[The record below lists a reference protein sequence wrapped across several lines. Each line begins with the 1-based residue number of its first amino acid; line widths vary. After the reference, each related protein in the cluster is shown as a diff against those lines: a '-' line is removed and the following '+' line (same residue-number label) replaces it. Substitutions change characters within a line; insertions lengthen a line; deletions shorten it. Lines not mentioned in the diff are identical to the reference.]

1 MNLIAPSRLGQPE
14 IVPPDTPGPDIDPVP
29 PPDIEP
35 GYPPDVQPPDT
46 PGPDIPAPGTPGPD
60 IDPGGSPPEFSAM
73 ATHVLRK
80 PCDSFAFV

>member
-1 MNLIAPSRLGQPE
+1 MTLNDPLRAVQPE
-14 IVPPDTPGPDIDPVP
+14 IPPPGVPGPDIDPVP

-35 GYPPDVQPPDT
+35 GFPPDIQPPDT

-60 IDPGGSPPEFSAM
+60 IDPGGTPPEFTARQPGGL
-73 ATHVLRK
+73 HK